1 MAVCQ
6 VGIGA
11 VRKTFRDERELAAQ
25 VEALRA
31 FGEARAVRVIDV
43 RRDERTALLERV
55 EPGATLASTASED
68 EAMQV
73 VAQLFARRWPGIP
86 ADAVATAIGEFASAL
101 DRGGLA
107 RPGVLFAE
115 LLADSSP
122 PVLLHGDLHY
132 DNILTSDR
140 AGHLLIDPKGFT
152 GDPAF
157 DIGYLVS
164 RPMPAARDRLPLSQA
179 IDRRLAFLPGA
190 TGLDA
195 KRVTAFAYVA
205 AALSVAWAR
214 EDRDPAADRFV
225 ESMRVLEGYLSL
237 RG

>member
-1 MAVCQ
+1 LIAFHKRFADRRQLDAEVQ
-6 VGIGA
+6 
-11 VRKTFRDERELAAQ
+11 
-25 VEALRA
+25 ALRA

-43 RRDERTALLERV
+43 NRDELTALLERV
-55 EPGATLASTASED
+55 EPGETLASTASED
-68 EAMQV
+68 EAVQA
-73 VAQLFARRWPGIP
+73 VAQLFGSRWPSVPTNSVAMPI
-86 ADAVATAIGEFASAL
+86 ADFGAVL
-101 DRGGLA
+101 DDPGLL
-107 RPGVLFAE
+107 RPKAVFSE

-195 KRVTAFAYVA
+195 RRVTAYAYVA

-214 EDRDPAADRFV
+214 EDRDPAVDRFV
-225 ESMRVLEGYLSL
+225 ESMRILEGRLSL
-237 RG
+237 G

>member
-1 MAVCQ
+1 M
-6 VGIGA
+6 
-11 VRKTFRDERELAAQ
+11 
-25 VEALRA
+25 
-31 FGEARAVRVIDV
+31 RVIDV

-73 VAQLFARRWPGIP
+73 VAQLFAPRLRSGQAAGWPEIP
-86 ADAVATAIGEFASAL
+86 ADAVATPIGEFASAL

-107 RPGVLFAE
+107 RAGVLFSE

-195 KRVTAFAYVA
+195 TRVTAFAYVA

-225 ESMRVLEGYLSL
+225 ESMRVLEGYLSPL
-237 RG
+237 G